1 MTFDLDAYLAR
12 IRIDAPPATS
22 KGLAR
27 LQEAHLS
34 AVPFESLDPLMG
46 RVPAL
51 EPDALQRKLVAGGR
65 GGYCFEQNGLMAL
78 ALDALGFEFEP
89 VLARVRNGGERG
101 GIRSHLAH
109 IVHVEGRE
117 WLVDVGFGGGGARR
131 PVPVERYRLDYQ
143 PDEVYRIVADVATG
157 ETVLQRLAED
167 KWYSLYGFERGD
179 VPPIDIEAA
188 NHLCATWGKA
198 PFSVNL
204 MLHRLT
210 PWGRIGMFNA
220 KVTEVRDG
228 VKSARELRDADDLAC
243 TLAKR
248 FGLAMAD
255 EDIAVIAQ
263 KIGLPMEED
272 ARSVA

>member
-12 IRIDAPPATS
+12 IRIDAPSATS
-22 KGLAR
+22 RGLAR

-34 AVPFESLDPLMG
+34 AIPFESLDPLMG

-51 EPDALQRKLVAGGR
+51 EPEALQRKLVAGRR

-78 ALDALGFEFEP
+78 ALDALGFQFER

-101 GIRSHLAH
+101 GVRSHLAH
-109 IVHVEGRE
+109 VVHVEGRD

-131 PVPVERYRLDYQ
+131 PVPLERYRLDYQ
-143 PDEVYRIVADVATG
+143 SDEVYRIATDPATG

-167 KWYSLYGFERGD
+167 GWYSLYGFERGD
-179 VPPIDIEAA
+179 IPPIDIEAA
-188 NHLCATWGKA
+188 NHLCATWDKA
-198 PFSVNL
+198 PFSGNL

-210 PWGRIGMFNA
+210 PWGRIGVFNA

-228 VKSARELRDADDLAC
+228 VKSVRELRDAGNLDRLLRSD
-243 TLAKR
+243 
-248 FGLAMAD
+248 FGLALAD
-255 EDIAVIAQ
+255 EEIDAIAG
-263 KIGLPMEED
+263 KLRLPMEED